1 MGFYFKRDTEFD
13 DLFRAAAKT
22 HASEAGMTVGGF
34 FALLKG
40 IAAVESEYDPRSILH
55 EPSHTT
61 AGKPTDTDASRGLM
75 QTTEEVARDR
85 GWPKGKPY
93 DGLFDPATSIEFGCR
108 EIIRYL
114 KNPLVNVKPASL
126 PTVRRVARPVMEQA
140 LSAYNMGYPRSILST
155 TEHLAKQYGYPFS
168 YKTKPP
174 EGWFFANQSYV
185 NQVLSYRTMYD
196 ALERGDKTT
205 AGKLREVIKK
215 KGSTGKWA

>member
-1 MGFYFKRDTEFD
+1 M
-13 DLFRAAAKT
+13 
-22 HASEAGMTVGGF
+22 
-34 FALLKG
+34 
-40 IAAVESEYDPRSILH
+40 
-55 EPSHTT
+55 
-61 AGKPTDTDASRGLM
+61 
-75 QTTEEVARDR
+75 
-85 GWPKGKPY
+85 
-93 DGLFDPATSIEFGCR
+93 
-108 EIIRYL
+108 
-114 KNPLVNVKPASL
+114 KPASL

-155 TEHLAKQYGYPFS
+155 TEHLAKHYGYPFS